1 MSSPRVILD
10 ASAVLA
16 WMNREPGAER
26 VSEMLMEGT
35 LISAVNAAEVISK
48 QADLGAP
55 PDRTLSYLRLAGM
68 EIINFDADDAIAVG
82 DLRTATRKLG
92 LSLGDRACIAL
103 GLKLRLPVVTT
114 DRAWIR
120 LGLSELDIIQ
130 IRER

>member
-1 MSSPRVILD
+1 
-10 ASAVLA
+10 
-16 WMNREPGAER
+16 MNREPGAER

-48 QADLGAP
+48 QVDLGAP
-55 PDRTLSYLRLAGM
+55 PDRTLSYLYLAGI

-92 LSLGDRACIAL
+92 LSLGGRACIAL